1 MLNFSYD
8 VVNWQLKHGRH
19 DLPWQVNRTPYG
31 VWVSEIM
38 LQQTQVGTAIKYFS
52 QFMTAFP
59 DVMSLA
65 RSTEDE
71 VLSLWSGL
79 GYYSRARNL
88 LKSARLLVEAHGGVV
103 PSDYDI
109 LISLPGIGRSTA
121 GAILALAYEKK
132 YPILDGNVK
141 RVLARVFRVDGPTNV
156 SSTMRKLWALAE
168 ELMPNKHI
176 DAYTQGLMGLGATV
190 CVRRNPSCVSC
201 PLQER
206 CRAKIEDVVGTYPVA
221 NLKKEIAKKSIYMV
235 VFLQGEMVLMI
246 KNLGGGLW
254 PGLLGFVDSEVFSA
268 DILDRYADEFKLQ
281 VESTVHLDNFRHRLT
296 HIDYVVHPIRV
307 NVTRRCSKEERS
319 GLKWINLNDQSQL
332 PISVPVRKIFKLLR

>member
-1 MLNFSYD
+1 MLNFSDD

-156 SSTMRKLWALAE
+156 SSTMRKLLALAE

-176 DAYTQGLMGLGATV
+176 DAYTQGLMDLGATV

-201 PLQER
+201 PFAR
-206 CRAKIEDVVGTYPVA
+206 K
-221 NLKKEIAKKSIYMV
+221 
-235 VFLQGEMVLMI
+235 
-246 KNLGGGLW
+246 
-254 PGLLGFVDSEVFSA
+254 
-268 DILDRYADEFKLQ
+268 
-281 VESTVHLDNFRHRLT
+281 
-296 HIDYVVHPIRV
+296 
-307 NVTRRCSKEERS
+307 
-319 GLKWINLNDQSQL
+319 
-332 PISVPVRKIFKLLR
+332 VPR